1 MEGTGE
7 EEADAVRLTTG
18 TGRDGTA
25 REEERDTV
33 VWALFAW
40 ASNMGRVSHKLV
52 GRPNKPGMGGSFGYL
67 MRPRHIST
75 VRRLLWSSTHRGS
88 IRRHQLGGASGP
100 ASPRCPPA
108 NGTKNAG
115 AVRYTYRASAARFA
129 VAAFT
134 LLSCERWNK
143 VSSVFRPPVR
153 L

>member
-18 TGRDGTA
+18 TGRDGQG
-25 REEERDTV
+25 RGERHGRV
-33 VWALFAW
+33 GLVAW